1 MALEEVVKE
10 LAIPTTAADE
20 MVGGGR
26 REDGGG
32 GVELRRVHKIRVRR
46 RRMTAAKVAH
56 CWSPS

>member
-32 GVELRRVHKIRVRR
+32 GVELDESIRFVLDGEG
-46 RRMTAAKVAH
+46 
-56 CWSPS
+56 